1 MYDNEN
7 PNGFGSNPEENN
19 DDNIS
24 GTENN
29 NFEEVNSQQVSQ
41 DAVNSSEQNT
51 EQTAEQE
58 SSVYRQSYV
67 NDEHHNADDVSGNST
82 YYSQGSNNSSDDSTQ
97 NGSYYNNTQNSGYN
111 SGNNGT
117 QNGSY
122 YNSNSNNSQNN
133 GYYYS
138 TNDSQTNNGYNYNSN
153 NNNNGN
159 GKKKKKKRTLIA
171 VVAVCVV
178 LLAGTIG
185 ISAAYISK
193 NKDSLT
199 NVLEDGTL
207 SKNDNNDNSSDS
219 GNYES
224 IGSTN
229 TQNDANSSSTSGVT
243 VTDVSSVVS
252 SAMPSVVAITS
263 KTLVE
268 SRNDYSQDIWEYYFG
283 GGNSGNN
290 KSNSYEEDAAGSGI
304 IVDQTSTELLIVTNN
319 HVVEGADSLKIQF
332 AGTESKDSVDGYIKG
347 TDSTKDVA
355 VVAVKL
361 KDIPSDVLKN
371 IKKATLGDS
380 DKVNVGEGV
389 IAIGNAL
396 GYGQSV
402 TTGIISAKDRKVQ
415 LENQT
420 MTLLQT
426 DAAINGG
433 NSGGALLNASGEV
446 IGINVAKYSSS
457 GSSSNASVEGMGFA
471 IPISSVKDI
480 ISDLETKETRTK
492 VSEDERGY
500 LGISGFDVD
509 EQTSQAYSI
518 PQGIQVQS
526 VVKGGPAENAG
537 IAASDVITKFDG
549 QDVSSMA
556 SLQSMLEYYK
566 KGEQVKVTIEYRD
579 GRGYRTKDVTVT
591 LGDKS
596 VIETT
601 QNAAN

>member
-7 PNGFGSNPEENN
+7 PNGFGSNPEGNN

-82 YYSQGSNNSSDDSTQ
+82 YYSQGSNNSSNDS
-97 NGSYYNNTQNSGYN
+97 
-111 SGNNGT
+111 T

-185 ISAAYISK
+185 ISSAYISK

-207 SKNDNNDNSSDS
+207 SKNDNNSNNDNSSDS

-268 SRNDYSQDIWEYYFG
+268 SRNNYSQDIWEYYFG

-402 TTGIISAKDRKVQ
+402 TTGIISAKDREVQ

-480 ISDLETKETRTK
+480 ISNLETKETRTK

-549 QDVSSMA
+549 QDVSSMT

-579 GRGYRTKDVTVT
+579 GREYKTKDVTVT

>member
-7 PNGFGSNPEENN
+7 PNGFGSNPEGNN

-58 SSVYRQSYV
+58 SSVFRQSYV

-82 YYSQGSNNSSDDSTQ
+82 YYSQGSNNSSNDS
-97 NGSYYNNTQNSGYN
+97 
-111 SGNNGT
+111 T

-207 SKNDNNDNSSDS
+207 SNNDNNSNSNNSSDS

-480 ISDLETKETRTK
+480 ISNLETKETRTK

-549 QDVSSMA
+549 QDVSSMT

-579 GRGYRTKDVTVT
+579 GREYKTKDVTVT

>member
-7 PNGFGSNPEENN
+7 PNGFGSNPEGNN

-41 DAVNSSEQNT
+41 DAVNSSEQHT
-51 EQTAEQE
+51 EQTDEQE

-67 NDEHHNADDVSGNST
+67 NDEHHNADDVSGNGT
-82 YYSQGSNNSSDDSTQ
+82 YYSQGSNNSSNDS
-97 NGSYYNNTQNSGYN
+97 
-111 SGNNGT
+111 T

-207 SKNDNNDNSSDS
+207 SNNDNNSNSNNDNSSDS

-480 ISDLETKETRTK
+480 ISNLETKETRTK

-579 GRGYRTKDVTVT
+579 GREYKTKDVTVT

>member
-7 PNGFGSNPEENN
+7 PNGFGSNPEGNN

-67 NDEHHNADDVSGNST
+67 NDEHHNADDVSGNGT
-82 YYSQGSNNSSDDSTQ
+82 YYSQGSNNSSNDS
-97 NGSYYNNTQNSGYN
+97 
-111 SGNNGT
+111 T

-159 GKKKKKKRTLIA
+159 GKKKRTLIA

-207 SKNDNNDNSSDS
+207 SKNDNNSNNDNSSDS

-229 TQNDANSSSTSGVT
+229 TQNDANSSSKSGVT

-268 SRNDYSQDIWEYYFG
+268 SGNNYSQDIWEYYFG

-304 IVDQTSTELLIVTNN
+304 IVDQTDSELLIVTNN
-319 HVVEGADSLKIQF
+319 HVIEDADSLKIQF

-480 ISDLETKETRTK
+480 ISNLETKETRTK

-549 QDVSSMA
+549 QDVSSMT

-579 GRGYRTKDVTVT
+579 GREYKTKDVTVT

>member
-7 PNGFGSNPEENN
+7 PNGFGSNPEGNN

-67 NDEHHNADDVSGNST
+67 NDEHHNADDVSGNGT
-82 YYSQGSNNSSDDSTQ
+82 YYSQGSNNSSNDS
-97 NGSYYNNTQNSGYN
+97 
-111 SGNNGT
+111 T

-207 SKNDNNDNSSDS
+207 SNNDNNSNSKNDNSSDS

-229 TQNDANSSSTSGVT
+229 TQNDANSSSKSGVT

-480 ISDLETKETRTK
+480 INLETKETRTK

-549 QDVSSMA
+549 QDVSSMT

-579 GRGYRTKDVTVT
+579 GREYKTKDVTVT

>member
-82 YYSQGSNNSSDDSTQ
+82 YYSQGSN
-97 NGSYYNNTQNSGYN
+97 N

-207 SKNDNNDNSSDS
+207 SKNDNNSNNDNSSDS

-229 TQNDANSSSTSGVT
+229 TQNDANSSSKSGVT

-319 HVVEGADSLKIQF
+319 HVVEGEDSLKIQF

-556 SLQSMLEYYK
+556 SLQSILEYYK

-579 GRGYRTKDVTVT
+579 GREYKTKDVTVT

>member
-7 PNGFGSNPEENN
+7 PNGFGSNPEGNN

-67 NDEHHNADDVSGNST
+67 NDEHHNADDVSGNGT
-82 YYSQGSNNSSDDSTQ
+82 YYSQGSNNSSNDS
-97 NGSYYNNTQNSGYN
+97 
-111 SGNNGT
+111 T

-138 TNDSQTNNGYNYNSN
+138 TNDSRTNNGYNYNSN

-207 SKNDNNDNSSDS
+207 SKNDNNSNNDNSSDS

-229 TQNDANSSSTSGVT
+229 TQNDANSSSKSGVT

-268 SRNDYSQDIWEYYFG
+268 SRNNYSQDIWEYYFG

-290 KSNSYEEDAAGSGI
+290 NSNSYEEDAAGSGI

-480 ISDLETKETRTK
+480 ISNLETKETRTK

-549 QDVSSMA
+549 QDVSSMT

-579 GRGYRTKDVTVT
+579 GREYKTKDVTVT

>member
-7 PNGFGSNPEENN
+7 PNGFGSNPEGNN

-41 DAVNSSEQNT
+41 DAVNSSDQNT

-67 NDEHHNADDVSGNST
+67 NDEHHNADDVSGNGT
-82 YYSQGSNNSSDDSTQ
+82 YYSQGSNNSSNDS
-97 NGSYYNNTQNSGYN
+97 
-111 SGNNGT
+111 T

-185 ISAAYISK
+185 ISATYISK

-207 SKNDNNDNSSDS
+207 SNNDNNSNSNNDNSSDS

-480 ISDLETKETRTK
+480 ISNLETKETRTK

-549 QDVSSMA
+549 QDVSSMT

-579 GRGYRTKDVTVT
+579 GREYKTKDVTVT

>member
-82 YYSQGSNNSSDDSTQ
+82 YYSQGSN
-97 NGSYYNNTQNSGYN
+97 N

-207 SKNDNNDNSSDS
+207 SNNNNNSNSNNDNGSD
-219 GNYES
+219 S

-457 GSSSNASVEGMGFA
+457 GSSSNA

-579 GRGYRTKDVTVT
+579 GREYKTKDVTVT

-601 QNAAN
+601 PNAAN

>member
-7 PNGFGSNPEENN
+7 PNGFGSNPEGNN

-67 NDEHHNADDVSGNST
+67 NDEHHNADDVSGNGT
-82 YYSQGSNNSSDDSTQ
+82 YYSQGSNNSSNDS
-97 NGSYYNNTQNSGYN
+97 
-111 SGNNGT
+111 T

-207 SKNDNNDNSSDS
+207 SKNDNNSNNDNSSDS

-229 TQNDANSSSTSGVT
+229 TQNDANSSSKSGVT

-268 SRNDYSQDIWEYYFG
+268 SGNNYSQDIWEYYFG

-480 ISDLETKETRTK
+480 ISNLETKETRTK

-509 EQTSQAYSI
+509 EQTSQDYSI

-549 QDVSSMA
+549 QDVSSMT

-579 GRGYRTKDVTVT
+579 GREYKTKDVTVT

>member
-82 YYSQGSNNSSDDSTQ
+82 YYSQGSN
-97 NGSYYNNTQNSGYN
+97 N

-207 SKNDNNDNSSDS
+207 SKNDNNSNNDNSSDS

-229 TQNDANSSSTSGVT
+229 TQNDANSSSKSGVT

-355 VVAVKL
+355 VVAVKF

-556 SLQSMLEYYK
+556 SLQSILEYYK

-579 GRGYRTKDVTVT
+579 GREYKTKDVTVT

>member
-7 PNGFGSNPEENN
+7 PNEFGSNPEGNN

-67 NDEHHNADDVSGNST
+67 NDEHHNANDVSGNGT
-82 YYSQGSNNSSDDSTQ
+82 YYSQGSNNSSNDS
-97 NGSYYNNTQNSGYN
+97 
-111 SGNNGT
+111 T

-207 SKNDNNDNSSDS
+207 SKNDNNSNNDNSSDS

-480 ISDLETKETRTK
+480 ISNLETKETRTK

-549 QDVSSMA
+549 QDVSSMT

-579 GRGYRTKDVTVT
+579 GREYKTKDVTVT

>member
-7 PNGFGSNPEENN
+7 PNGFGSNPEGNN

-67 NDEHHNADDVSGNST
+67 NDEHHNADDVSGNGT
-82 YYSQGSNNSSDDSTQ
+82 YYSQGSNNSSNES
-97 NGSYYNNTQNSGYN
+97 
-111 SGNNGT
+111 T

-207 SKNDNNDNSSDS
+207 SKNDNNSNNDNSSDS

-402 TTGIISAKDRKVQ
+402 TTGIISAKDREVQ

-480 ISDLETKETRTK
+480 ISNLETKETRTK

-549 QDVSSMA
+549 QDVSSMT

-579 GRGYRTKDVTVT
+579 GREYKTKDVTVT

>member
-82 YYSQGSNNSSDDSTQ
+82 YYSQGSNNS
-97 NGSYYNNTQNSGYN
+97 
-111 SGNNGT
+111 GNNGT

-153 NNNNGN
+153 NNNNSN

-207 SKNDNNDNSSDS
+207 SKNDNNSNNDNSSDS

-229 TQNDANSSSTSGVT
+229 TQNDANSSSKSGVT

-556 SLQSMLEYYK
+556 SLQSILEYYK

-579 GRGYRTKDVTVT
+579 GREYKTKDVTVT

>member
-1 MYDNEN
+1 MYDNDN

-82 YYSQGSNNSSDDSTQ
+82 YYSQGSNNS
-97 NGSYYNNTQNSGYN
+97 
-111 SGNNGT
+111 GNNGT

-185 ISAAYISK
+185 ISAAYFSK

-207 SKNDNNDNSSDS
+207 SNNNNSNSNNDNSSDS

-243 VTDVSSVVS
+243 ITDVSSVVS

-566 KGEQVKVTIEYRD
+566 KVEQVKVTIEYRD
-579 GRGYRTKDVTVT
+579 CREYKTKDVTVT

>member
-7 PNGFGSNPEENN
+7 PNGFGSNPEGNN

-67 NDEHHNADDVSGNST
+67 NDEHHNADDVSGNGT
-82 YYSQGSNNSSDDSTQ
+82 YYSQGSSNSSNDS
-97 NGSYYNNTQNSGYN
+97 
-111 SGNNGT
+111 T

-207 SKNDNNDNSSDS
+207 SKNDNNSNNDNSSDS

-229 TQNDANSSSTSGVT
+229 TQNDANSSSKSGVT

-480 ISDLETKETRTK
+480 ISNLETKETRTK

-549 QDVSSMA
+549 QDVSSMT

-579 GRGYRTKDVTVT
+579 GREYKTKDVTVT

>member
-1 MYDNEN
+1 MYDNDN

-24 GTENN
+24 VTENN

-82 YYSQGSNNSSDDSTQ
+82 YYSQGSN
-97 NGSYYNNTQNSGYN
+97 N

-185 ISAAYISK
+185 ISAAYFSK

-207 SKNDNNDNSSDS
+207 SNNNNSNSNNDNSSDS

-579 GRGYRTKDVTVT
+579 GREYKTKDVTVT

>member
-7 PNGFGSNPEENN
+7 PNGFGSNPEGNN

-41 DAVNSSEQNT
+41 DAVNSSEQNI

-67 NDEHHNADDVSGNST
+67 NDEHHNADDVSGNGT
-82 YYSQGSNNSSDDSTQ
+82 YYSQGSNNSSNDS
-97 NGSYYNNTQNSGYN
+97 
-111 SGNNGT
+111 T

-207 SKNDNNDNSSDS
+207 SKNDNNSNNDNSSDS

-480 ISDLETKETRTK
+480 ISNLETKETRTK

-549 QDVSSMA
+549 QDVSSMT

-579 GRGYRTKDVTVT
+579 GREYKTKDVTVT

>member
-7 PNGFGSNPEENN
+7 PNGFGSNPEGNN

-67 NDEHHNADDVSGNST
+67 NDEHHNANDVSGNGT
-82 YYSQGSNNSSDDSTQ
+82 YYSQGSNNSSNDS
-97 NGSYYNNTQNSGYN
+97 
-111 SGNNGT
+111 T

-153 NNNNGN
+153 NNNNAN
-159 GKKKKKKRTLIA
+159 GKKKNKKRTLIA

-207 SKNDNNDNSSDS
+207 SKNDNNSNNDNSSDS

-480 ISDLETKETRTK
+480 ISNLETKETRTK

-549 QDVSSMA
+549 QDVSSMT

-579 GRGYRTKDVTVT
+579 GREYKTKDVTVT

>member
-82 YYSQGSNNSSDDSTQ
+82 YYSQGSNNS
-97 NGSYYNNTQNSGYN
+97 
-111 SGNNGT
+111 GNNGT

-185 ISAAYISK
+185 ISAAYFSK

-207 SKNDNNDNSSDS
+207 SNNNNSNSNNNNSSDS

-579 GRGYRTKDVTVT
+579 GREYKTKDVTVT

-601 QNAAN
+601 PNAAN

>member
-1 MYDNEN
+1 MYDNDN

-82 YYSQGSNNSSDDSTQ
+82 YYSQGSNNS
-97 NGSYYNNTQNSGYN
+97 
-111 SGNNGT
+111 GNNGT

-185 ISAAYISK
+185 ISAAYFSK

-207 SKNDNNDNSSDS
+207 SNNNNSNSNNDNSSDS

-361 KDIPSDVLKN
+361 KDIPSNVLKN

-579 GRGYRTKDVTVT
+579 GREYKTKDVTVT

-596 VIETT
+596 LIETT

>member
-82 YYSQGSNNSSDDSTQ
+82 YYSQGSN
-97 NGSYYNNTQNSGYN
+97 N

-207 SKNDNNDNSSDS
+207 SKNDNNSNNDNSSDS

-229 TQNDANSSSTSGVT
+229 TQNDANSSSKSGVT

-433 NSGGALLNASGEV
+433 NSGGVLLNASGEV

-556 SLQSMLEYYK
+556 SLQSILEYYK

-579 GRGYRTKDVTVT
+579 GREYKTKDVTVT

>member
-7 PNGFGSNPEENN
+7 PNGFGSNPEGNN

-67 NDEHHNADDVSGNST
+67 NDEHHNADDVSGNGT
-82 YYSQGSNNSSDDSTQ
+82 YYSQGSNNSSNDSTQ
-97 NGSYYNNTQNSGYN
+97 SGSYYT
-111 SGNNGT
+111 
-117 QNGSY
+117 
-122 YNSNSNNSQNN
+122 NSNNSQNN

-207 SKNDNNDNSSDS
+207 SNNDNNSNSKNDNSSDS

-229 TQNDANSSSTSGVT
+229 TQNDANSSSKSGVT

-268 SRNDYSQDIWEYYFG
+268 SRNNYSQDIWEYYFG

-402 TTGIISAKDRKVQ
+402 TTGIISAKDREVQ

-480 ISDLETKETRTK
+480 ISNLETKETRTK

-549 QDVSSMA
+549 QDVSSMT

-579 GRGYRTKDVTVT
+579 GREYKTKDVTVT

>member
-7 PNGFGSNPEENN
+7 PNGFGSNPEGNN

-67 NDEHHNADDVSGNST
+67 NDEHHNADDVSGNGT
-82 YYSQGSNNSSDDSTQ
+82 YYSQGSNNSSNES
-97 NGSYYNNTQNSGYN
+97 
-111 SGNNGT
+111 T

-207 SKNDNNDNSSDS
+207 NKNDNNSNNDNSSDS

-480 ISDLETKETRTK
+480 ISNLETKETRTK

-549 QDVSSMA
+549 QDVSSMT

-579 GRGYRTKDVTVT
+579 GREYKTKDVTVT

>member
-7 PNGFGSNPEENN
+7 PNGFGSNPEGNN

-67 NDEHHNADDVSGNST
+67 NDEHHNANDVSGNGT
-82 YYSQGSNNSSDDSTQ
+82 YYSQGSNISSNDS
-97 NGSYYNNTQNSGYN
+97 
-111 SGNNGT
+111 T

-207 SKNDNNDNSSDS
+207 SKNDNNSNNDNSSDS

-480 ISDLETKETRTK
+480 ISNLETKETRTK

-549 QDVSSMA
+549 QDVSSMT

-579 GRGYRTKDVTVT
+579 GREYKTKDVTVT

>member
-1 MYDNEN
+1 MGT
-7 PNGFGSNPEENN
+7 P
-19 DDNIS
+19 

-82 YYSQGSNNSSDDSTQ
+82 YYSQGSN
-97 NGSYYNNTQNSGYN
+97 N

-185 ISAAYISK
+185 ISAAYFSK

-207 SKNDNNDNSSDS
+207 SNNNNSNSNNDNSSDS

-579 GRGYRTKDVTVT
+579 GREYKTKDVTVT